1 MKQQSG
7 KKKILT
13 ISRSRIKPAAPTQ
26 SMTQQQTN
34 QSQERLPH
42 DIFSLINDVDNQL
55 YKNKDAIREKLA
67 QNSSQASF
75 YSGSGEGIHSK
86 SVNRIKQGVVPYAD
100 EQQPNVG
107 GVLQSMSGGFS
118 KVARGSA
125 GSRGPMRIVIRP
137 QDIQF
142 TKTFKNAKDTD

>member
-1 MKQQSG
+1 M
-7 KKKILT
+7 
-13 ISRSRIKPAAPTQ
+13 
-26 SMTQQQTN
+26 
-34 QSQERLPH
+34 PH

-86 SVNRIKQGVVPYAD
+86 SVNRIKQGPMPYAD

-107 GVLQSMSGGFS
+107 GVLQSSGGFS

-137 QDIQF
+137 
-142 TKTFKNAKDTD
+142 